1 MARKRGAKDAVAP
14 KVAKAKAKAE
24 AEAQEPEPVS
34 ESQEPEPA
42 PETPKPKKKREGKKL
57 TDKQKADLNKHMEK
71 VGKDMSVPERKSH
84 RMKMMA
90 KMKNG
95 DSVAKAHKAISA

>member
-1 MARKRGAKDAVAP
+1 MARKRGAKDAIAP
-14 KVAKAKAKAE
+14 KVAQAKAE
-24 AEAQEPEPVS
+24 AEAQEPEP
-34 ESQEPEPA
+34 EAQEPA
-42 PETPKPKKKREGKKL
+42 PEPVKKKREGKKL

-71 VGKDMSVPERKSH
+71 VGKDMTVSERKSH

-95 DSVAKAHKAISA
+95 DSVAKAHKAISS

>member
-1 MARKRGAKDAVAP
+1 MARKRGAKDAIAP
-14 KVAKAKAKAE
+14 KVAQAKAKAE
-24 AEAQEPEPVS
+24 AEAQEPEP
-34 ESQEPEPA
+34 EAQEPEPA
-42 PETPKPKKKREGKKL
+42 PEAPVKKKREGKRL

-71 VGKDMSVPERKSH
+71 VGKDMSVSERKSH

-95 DSVAKAHKAISA
+95 DSVAKAHKALSA

>member
-1 MARKRGAKDAVAP
+1 MARKRAAKDAVAP
-14 KVAKAKAKAE
+14 KVAQAKAE
-24 AEAQEPEPVS
+24 AEAQEPEP
-34 ESQEPEPA
+34 EAQEPA
-42 PETPKPKKKREGKKL
+42 PAPSPAPEPVKKKREGKKL

-71 VGKDMSVPERKSH
+71 VGKDMTLSERKSH

>member
-1 MARKRGAKDAVAP
+1 MARKRSAKDV
-14 KVAKAKAKAE
+14 VAKPPE
-24 AEAQEPEPVS
+24 PEPEPEPV
-34 ESQEPEPA
+34 EAGGGAPAPEPA
-42 PETPKPKKKREGKKL
+42 PAPAPEPVKPKREGKKL

-71 VGKDMSVPERKSH
+71 VGKDMTVSERKSH

-95 DSVAKAHKAISA
+95 DSVAKAHKAINA